1 MGKWLERKNTDNSL
15 INSIEPVVKG
25 LGFSLVE
32 FTSHRNRSN
41 LTVNAVIYR
50 ESGVNL
56 ADCSTVHKTILPRIE
71 LLEDSRSVNLEVS
84 SPGLSRNI
92 KTVDEFEIFM
102 GRKVRVLKK
111 DDSEWIHGSINSVDN
126 NSVYIKIGKET
137 VYVNFADINK
147 AKLE

>member
-1 MGKWLERKNTDNSL
+1 MGKWLERNNTDNSL
-15 INSIEPVVKG
+15 IKNIEPVIKG

-41 LTVNAVIYR
+41 LTINTIIYKDT
-50 ESGVNL
+50 GVNL
-56 ADCSTVHKTILPRIE
+56 ADCSIVYKTILPRIE

-92 KTVDEFEIFM
+92 KTIDEFEIFT

-111 DDSEWIHGSINSVDN
+111 DDSEWIHGSIDSVDN
-126 NSVYIKIGKET
+126 NSVYINISKET
-137 VYVNFADINK
+137 VAVNFADINK

>member
-1 MGKWLERKNTDNSL
+1 MGKWLDKKNRDNSL
-15 INSIEPVVKG
+15 INSVEPVING

-32 FTSHRNRSN
+32 FSSHRNRSN
-41 LTVNAVIYR
+41 LTINTIIYKD
-50 ESGVNL
+50 SGVNL
-56 ADCSTVHKTILPRIE
+56 ADCSTVFKTILPRIE

-92 KTVDEFEIFM
+92 KTTDEFEIFI

-111 DDSEWIHGSINSVDN
+111 DESEWLYGSIDSVDN
-126 NSVYIKIGKET
+126 SSVNLSIGKTMTNVIFE
-137 VYVNFADINK
+137 DINK

>member
-1 MGKWLERKNTDNSL
+1 MGKCLERKNRDNSL
-15 INSIEPVVKG
+15 IDSIEPVIKG

-32 FTSHRNRSN
+32 FTSSRNRSN
-41 LTVNAVIYR
+41 LTVNTIIYR

-56 ADCSTVHKTILPRIE
+56 ADCSLVFKTILPRIE

-92 KTVDEFEIFM
+92 KAVDEFEIFI
-102 GRKVRVLKK
+102 GRKVRILKK
-111 DDSEWIHGSINSVDN
+111 DDSEWIHGNIVSVEN
-126 NSVYIKIGKET
+126 NSVNLNVSKET
-137 VYVNFADINK
+137 VIVDFADINK

>member
-1 MGKWLERKNTDNSL
+1 MERKSRDNSL
-15 INSIEPVVKG
+15 IESIEPVIEG

-32 FTSHRNRSN
+32 FTSSRNRSN
-41 LTVNAVIYR
+41 LTVNTIIYR

-56 ADCSTVHKTILPRIE
+56 ADCSIVYKTILPRIE

-92 KTVDEFEIFM
+92 KAVGEFEIFI
-102 GRKVRVLKK
+102 GRKVRILKK
-111 DDSEWIHGSINSVDN
+111 DDSEWIHGNIVSVEN
-126 NSVYIKIGKET
+126 NSVNLNVCKET
-137 VYVNFADINK
+137 VIVEFADINK